1 MDDTTQTAT
10 DPTSTEPA
18 ENSTGT
24 EGPVVV
30 TATLGLLP
38 AATWLCPCGA
48 KAIAISHDVL
58 GKLRRGIAIEEKCG
72 RCGRL
77 LSVNVSLIETAP
89 TVPANRHERRA
100 AKKLIALK

>member
-1 MDDTTQTAT
+1 MDDTTKTAA
-10 DPTSTEPA
+10 DPTSVELA
-18 ENSTGT
+18 ENSTGP
-24 EGPVVV
+24 ENPVIV
-30 TATLGLLP
+30 TALLGLLP

-48 KAIAISHDVL
+48 KAIALSRDVL

-72 RCGRL
+72 RCGRF

-89 TVPANRHERRA
+89 TAPANRHEHRA